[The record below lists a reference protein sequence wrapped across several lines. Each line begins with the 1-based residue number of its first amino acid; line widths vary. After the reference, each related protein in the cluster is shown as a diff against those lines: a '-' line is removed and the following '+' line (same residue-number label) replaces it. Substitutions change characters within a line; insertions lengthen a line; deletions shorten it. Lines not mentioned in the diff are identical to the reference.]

1 MRTKD
6 IIIYSFLTLGTIL
19 AFCLAFYGWNDMYR
33 LWNYPE
39 REFMYSTGLIIL
51 YIDFTLLGIAGIV
64 SIFSFIRK
72 GHVWVIIVKC
82 IIINIVLFLISP
94 LLLLVILI
102 LLIHRFFWNLLM
114 LIVIVSCLFGLWK
127 LWELI
132 DSYGENAKK

>member
-51 YIDFTLLGIAGIV
+51 YIDFTILGIAGIV

-94 LLLLVILI
+94 LLLLVIS
-102 LLIHRFFWNLLM
+102 LIHRFFLSLLI
-114 LIVIVSCLFGLWK
+114 LIVIVACLFGLWK

-132 DSYGENAKK
+132 DSYREKAKK